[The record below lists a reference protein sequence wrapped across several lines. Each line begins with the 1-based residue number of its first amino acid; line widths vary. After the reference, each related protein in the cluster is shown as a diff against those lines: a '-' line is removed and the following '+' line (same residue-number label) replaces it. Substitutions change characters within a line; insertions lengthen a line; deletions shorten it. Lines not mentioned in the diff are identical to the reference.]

1 MARDPSAQL
10 RAYFALHL
18 SIGLNFRLPERKWSK
33 SPPNVSVDLV
43 CRHDH
48 IGGDH
53 WHFPPVRGRLRGYQS
68 DNGLAEPTAAISDQR
83 SLRRQSNLRCAALRP
98 PVVWRAKRDQQRNR
112 LREVLQPFTRCRDS
126 GFRRGTQRDRDARA
140 QEQF

>member
-18 SIGLNFRLPERKWSK
+18 SIGLNFRLPEWKWSK

-68 DNGLAEPTAAISDQR
+68 DNGLAEPTAALSDKDHCGVNLISD
-83 SLRRQSNLRCAALRP
+83 ALPFGRLWYAEP
-98 PVVWRAKRDQQRNR
+98 NAIRNAR
-112 LREVLQPFTRCRDS
+112 LD
-126 GFRRGTQRDRDARA
+126 
-140 QEQF
+140 